1 MIPITLEIKNFLS
14 YGEPIQTIDFAPYH
28 LICLSGKNGNGK
40 SALLD
45 AITWALWGQAR
56 KVSAATKADDGL
68 VRLGQTR
75 MMVSLTFLF
84 NHRTYRVRRE
94 YAKTYGKPFAALD
107 FEVYEEASE
116 RFFSLTDKTIRAT
129 QSKIQSLIGL
139 DFDTFINSAFIRQG
153 QSNEFSKKS
162 AKERKQILGTP
173 LGLNKYDG
181 LQQSALEKVR
191 GLEQEKKM
199 LLFSSQQAMQTI
211 SQEERIKT
219 ELATNHA
226 QLLALNNSI
235 IEQQA
240 TAVAVQEQKVT
251 LTARLTTLAAAKQ
264 TFATTA
270 NTIEDRQ
277 QSLRLVVQEWRN
289 THRQTLQVQPRTE
302 LEKQRQLLAIQEE
315 MLIKKHE
322 QQVLLQQQLLLSKN
336 ELLLKQQQ
344 IRHENEQQ
352 LQAQKV
358 AIQQLALEK
367 KRTESIRQ
375 EKEKLFSRRTTLTNN
390 LKTGLAKI
398 AQLLTD
404 HAAFERE
411 YLKIKHQFEKRRTYY
426 QTLVQRGNWTR
437 QNIADLERRQ
447 AVVHDTTSPSCP
459 LCQQLL
465 TAKRKQFLASNFD
478 QEAYFFTHRLQRI
491 SATLKKLK
499 ELLVEQNE
507 QLKIMTARY
516 EQGLRNQAQHAES
529 VKQLALEQ
537 HELDVLEIELT
548 KIMQE
553 ESTLGEKLKHAEQM
567 LTVIE
572 QSMQQDLE
580 HSSAIKEATA
590 SIITLEAQ
598 LKELD
603 WQHETYQQLKEQ
615 RNALEALLLH
625 QQQQETMLEQQRERR
640 NRITRLIEQLK
651 NDKKALQA
659 LVKTLA
665 PEEDLKKE
673 LLASDEK
680 LTSLSTILQHSHQEK
695 EELLQVI
702 GKLEHELAI
711 IASLLKTVAQTKI
724 ELDALDKQIHHFQQ
738 LSVAF
743 SKNGIQALLI
753 EEAVPEIEQEANHLL
768 ARLTDNQAQI
778 FIESLKDLKSGGVK
792 ETLDIHI
799 ADTAGIRPY
808 ELFSGGEAFRVD
820 FALRIAIAKLLARR
834 AGTALQTLIIDEGF
848 GSQDEDGLANIMDA
862 LYAIQQDFAKIIIVS
877 HLPEFK
883 HNFPVHFIVEK
894 NATGSAVRIEER
906 G

>member
-107 FEVYEEASE
+107 FEVYEEGSK

-129 QSKIQSLIGL
+129 QAKIQSLIGL

-162 AKERKQILGTP
+162 AKERKQILGTI

-199 LLFSSQQAMQTI
+199 LLFSTQQAMQTI
-211 SQEERIKT
+211 SQEERIKN
-219 ELATNHA
+219 ELAANHA
-226 QLLALNNSI
+226 QLQTLNNSI
-235 IEQQA
+235 TENQA
-240 TAVAVQEQKVT
+240 
-251 LTARLTTLAAAKQ
+251 TLAAIQQQKVALTAALHTIITAKQ
-264 TFATTA
+264 TFTATA
-270 NTIEDRQ
+270 KTIKERQ
-277 QSLRLVVQEWRN
+277 ESLRFLIQEWRN
-289 THRQTLQVQPRTE
+289 IHRQTLQIKPRAE
-302 LEKQRQLLAIQEE
+302 LEKQRQLIAVEEE

-336 ELLLKQQQ
+336 DLLLKQQQ

-375 EKEKLFSRRTTLTNN
+375 EKEKLISTRTTLTNN
-390 LKTGLAKI
+390 LKIGLSKI
-398 AQLLTD
+398 AQLLTN
-404 HAAFERE
+404 HTTFERE
-411 YLKIKHQFEKRRTYY
+411 YLKTKHQFEKRRTYY

-447 AVVHDTTSPSCP
+447 AVVGDTTSPSCP

-507 QLKIMTARY
+507 QLKVMTARY
-516 EQGLRNQAQHAES
+516 EQGLRNQAQHDES

-548 KIMQE
+548 KIIQE
-553 ESTLGEKLKHAEQM
+553 ESTLNEKLKHAEEM
-567 LTVIE
+567 LTIIE
-572 QSMQQDLE
+572 QSMQQDLKI
-580 HSSAIKEATA
+580 SPSINQATA
-590 SIITLEAQ
+590 VICSLEKQ
-598 LKELD
+598 LTELD
-603 WQHETYQQLKEQ
+603 WQHETYQQLKDQ
-615 RNALEALLLH
+615 RKILEALLLD
-625 QQQQETMLEQQRERR
+625 QQQQDNMLEQQRERR
-640 NRITRLIEQLK
+640 HRITRLIEQLK
-651 NDKKALQA
+651 DDKKVLQS
-659 LVKTLA
+659 LTETLS
-665 PEEDLKKE
+665 PEEALKKD

-680 LTSLSTILQHSHQEK
+680 LTSLSTILQYSHKEK
-695 EELLQVI
+695 EELLQLI
-702 GKLEHELAI
+702 GKFEHELAI
-711 IASLLKTVAQTKI
+711 IAGLLKTVAQTKI
-724 ELDALDKQIHHFQQ
+724 QIDTFEKQINHFQQ

-753 EEAVPEIEQEANHLL
+753 EEAIPEIEQEANHLL

-894 NATGSAVRIEER
+894 SASGSAVRVEER